1 MQKVIHT
8 LIFLFCF
15 GTANALTYNECINLA
30 WEKYEQ
36 KQYEA
41 SAKLY
46 ELAFVLDTSRKYTD
60 DFYNAMC
67 SWALAGNDSLA
78 FINLDKAIAIGFL
91 DIERLQKDK
100 DLKSLYSS
108 SKWPLVVDKINEYK
122 IQKQLTIKKN
132 EPTFYWGVYLGIL
145 VVFFFY
151 NLILGI
157 SLRDITFFYYSAS
170 IFFLAQLHTLIIKP
184 FGDFSKELFFWFE
197 YIKLTTNISFAVG
210 NLMIIF
216 HLLFV
221 SKFLNLKEIAPRLY
235 KINKGFVIYLS
246 VFTLCLIFGPRSF
259 DIVFFLSAIV
269 AYFFPLYAGIVC
281 WRRRYRPAKY
291 LVLSS
296 VFLTLGVSLILISNL
311 LGLDL
316 NLQFGVYR
324 LDNIAFILFYGFLS
338 FALGDKINILKQD
351 KLEAQEKA
359 MLVLEERV
367 NERTIEVVKQ
377 KEIIEQK
384 NKDITDSI
392 HYAKRIQQAL
402 LPTFNYI
409 DKSLKRLQ
417 KKEKNK
423 IID

>member
-1 MQKVIHT
+1 MQKNLFI
-8 LIFLFCF
+8 IFFLFCF
-15 GTANALTYNECINLA
+15 GTVNALTYNQCINQA

-36 KQYEA
+36 KKYEE

-60 DFYNAMC
+60 DFYNASC

-78 FINLDKAIAIGFL
+78 FVNLYKAISVGFS
-91 DIERLQKDK
+91 DIKRLQKDT
-100 DLKSLYSS
+100 DLKSLYKS
-108 SKWPLVVDKINEYK
+108 SKWPLVFDKIDEYR
-122 IQKQLTIKKN
+122 IQKQMTIKKG

-145 VVFFFY
+145 LVFFFY

-170 IFFLAQLHTLIIKP
+170 IFFLAQLHTLIIYQ
-184 FGDFSKELFFWFE
+184 FGDYSKELFFWFE
-197 YIKLTTNISFAVG
+197 YIKLNTNISFAVG
-210 NLMIIF
+210 NLMIMF

-235 KINKGFVIYLS
+235 KISKWFVIYLS
-246 VFTLCLIFGPRSF
+246 VFTLCLIFGPRFF
-259 DIVFFLSAIV
+259 DVIFFLSAII
-269 AYFFPLYAGIVC
+269 AYFFPLYAAIVC
-281 WRRRYRPAKY
+281 WKKRYRPAKY
-291 LVLSS
+291 LVIAS

-311 LGLDL
+311 LGLGFDL
-316 NLQFGVYR
+316 KFGVYR
-324 LDNIAFILFYGFLS
+324 LDNVAFILFYGFLS
-338 FALGDKINILKQD
+338 FALGDKINNLKEE
-351 KLEAQEKA
+351 KLQAQEKA
-359 MLVLEERV
+359 MLVLEEKV

-402 LPTFNYI
+402 LPTFAYI

-417 KKEKNK
+417 RK
-423 IID
+423 

>member
-1 MQKVIHT
+1 MQKIIYI
-8 LIFLFCF
+8 LFFLFCF
-15 GTANALTYNECINLA
+15 GTANALTYNECIDQA
-30 WEKYEQ
+30 WEKYKQ

-46 ELAFVLDTSRKYTD
+46 ELAFALDTSRKYTD
-60 DFYNAMC
+60 DFYNATC

-78 FINLDKAIAIGFL
+78 FINLFKAIAIGFS
-91 DIERLQKDK
+91 DIDRLQKETDI
-100 DLKSLYSS
+100 KSLHTS
-108 SKWPLVVDKINEYK
+108 SKWPLIFEKIKEYK
-122 IQKQLTIKKN
+122 IQKQLTIKKG

-145 VVFFFY
+145 LVFFFY

-157 SLRDITFFYYSAS
+157 SLRDITFFYYSCS

-184 FGDFSKELFFWFE
+184 FGDYSKELFFWFE

-235 KINKGFVIYLS
+235 KINKWFVIYLS
-246 VFTLCLIFGPRSF
+246 VFTLCLILGPRIF
-259 DIVFFLSAIV
+259 DPLFFISAIV
-269 AYFFPLYAGIVC
+269 AYFFPLYAGVVC
-281 WRRRYRPAKY
+281 WRRHYRPAKY
-291 LVLSS
+291 LVLAS

-311 LGLDL
+311 LGLGFDL
-316 NLQFGVYR
+316 TFGVYR

-338 FALGDKINILKQD
+338 FALGDKINILKQER
-351 KLEAQEKA
+351 LEAQEKA
-359 MLVLEERV
+359 MLVLEEKV
-367 NERTIEVVKQ
+367 KERTTEVVKQ

-402 LPTFNYI
+402 LPTYNYI

-417 KKEKNK
+417 GK
-423 IID
+423 

>member
-1 MQKVIHT
+1 MQKIIY
-8 LIFLFCF
+8 IFFFLLCF
-15 GTANALTYNECINLA
+15 GTANALTYNECIDQA
-30 WEKYEQ
+30 WEKYKQ
-36 KQYEA
+36 KKYEE
-41 SAKLY
+41 SGKLY

-60 DFYNAMC
+60 DFYNAAC
-67 SWALAGNDSLA
+67 SWALSGNDSLA
-78 FINLDKAIAIGFL
+78 FVNLDKAIAIGFF
-91 DIERLQKDK
+91 DIERLQKEV
-100 DLKSLYSS
+100 DLKSVHAS
-108 SKWPLVVDKINEYK
+108 SKWPLVFDKINECK
-122 IQKQLTIKKN
+122 KQKQMTIKKG

-145 VVFFFY
+145 AVFFFY

-157 SLRDITFFYYSAS
+157 SLRDIAFFYYSAS
-170 IFFLAQLHTLIIKP
+170 IFFLTQLHTLIIRP
-184 FGDFSKELFFWFE
+184 FGDYSKELFFWFE
-197 YIKLTTNISFAVG
+197 YIKLTSNISFAVG

-221 SKFLNLKEIAPRLY
+221 SKFLSLKEIAPRLY
-235 KINKGFVIYLS
+235 KINKWFVIYLS

-291 LVLSS
+291 LVIAS

-311 LGLDL
+311 LGLGFDL
-316 NLQFGVYR
+316 KFGVYR

-338 FALGDKINILKQD
+338 FALGDKINILKQER
-351 KLEAQEKA
+351 LEAQEKA
-359 MLVLEERV
+359 MLVLEDKV
-367 NERTIEVVKQ
+367 KERTTEVVKQ

-402 LPTFNYI
+402 LPTYNYI

-417 KKEKNK
+417 GK
-423 IID
+423 

>member
-1 MQKVIHT
+1 MQKI
-8 LIFLFCF
+8 ISIFFFLFCF
-15 GTANALTYNECINLA
+15 GTANALTYNQCIDQA
-30 WEKYEQ
+30 WEKYTQ
-36 KQYEA
+36 KQYET

-60 DFYNAMC
+60 DFYNATC

-78 FINLDKAIAIGFL
+78 FINLFKAIEIGFS
-91 DIERLQKDK
+91 DIERLQKETDIN
-100 DLKSLYSS
+100 SLHTS
-108 SKWPLVVDKINEYK
+108 SKWPLVFDKINEYK
-122 IQKQLTIKKN
+122 MQKQLTIKKG

-145 VVFFFY
+145 LVFFFY

-184 FGDFSKELFFWFE
+184 FGDYSKELFFWFE
-197 YIKLTTNISFAVG
+197 YIKLNTNISFAVG

-235 KINKGFVIYLS
+235 KISKWFVIYLS
-246 VFTLCLIFGPRSF
+246 VFTVLLVFGPRSF
-259 DIVFFLSAIV
+259 DIIFFLSAIV

-291 LVLSS
+291 LVIAS
-296 VFLTLGVSLILISNL
+296 VFLTLGVSLILITNL
-311 LGLDL
+311 LGLGFDL
-316 NLQFGVYR
+316 TFGVYR
-324 LDNIAFILFYGFLS
+324 LDNISFILFYGFLS

-351 KLEAQEKA
+351 KLQAQEKA
-359 MLVLEERV
+359 MLVLEEKV
-367 NERTIEVVKQ
+367 KERTTEVVQQ

-392 HYAKRIQQAL
+392 RYAKRIQQAL
-402 LPTFNYI
+402 LPTFTYI

-417 KKEKNK
+417 KK
-423 IID
+423 

>member
-1 MQKVIHT
+1 MQKNLFI
-8 LIFLFCF
+8 IFFLFCF
-15 GTANALTYNECINLA
+15 ETVNALTYNQCINQA

-36 KQYEA
+36 KKYEE

-46 ELAFVLDTSRKYTD
+46 ELAFVVDTSRKYTD
-60 DFYNAMC
+60 DFYNASC

-78 FINLDKAIAIGFL
+78 FVNLYKAISVGFS
-91 DIERLQKDK
+91 DIKRLQKDT
-100 DLKSLYSS
+100 DLKSLFKS
-108 SKWPLVVDKINEYK
+108 SKWPLVFDKIDEYR
-122 IQKQLTIKKN
+122 IQKQMTIKKG

-145 VVFFFY
+145 LVFFFY

-170 IFFLAQLHTLIIKP
+170 IFFLAQLHTLIIYQ
-184 FGDFSKELFFWFE
+184 FGDYSKELFFWFE
-197 YIKLTTNISFAVG
+197 YIKLNTNISFAVG
-210 NLMIIF
+210 NLMIMF

-235 KINKGFVIYLS
+235 KISKWFVIYLS
-246 VFTLCLIFGPRSF
+246 VFTLCLIFGPRFF
-259 DIVFFLSAIV
+259 DVIFFLSAII
-269 AYFFPLYAGIVC
+269 AYFFPLYAAIVC
-281 WRRRYRPAKY
+281 WKKRYRPAKY
-291 LVLSS
+291 LVIAS

-311 LGLDL
+311 LGLGFDL
-316 NLQFGVYR
+316 KFGVYR
-324 LDNIAFILFYGFLS
+324 LDNVAFILFYGFLS
-338 FALGDKINILKQD
+338 FALGDKINNLKEE
-351 KLEAQEKA
+351 KLQAQEKA
-359 MLVLEERV
+359 MLVLEEKV

-402 LPTFNYI
+402 LPTFAYI

-417 KKEKNK
+417 RK
-423 IID
+423 